1 MDKKKHV
8 SKLLELYADEKF
20 SARFRD
26 KITKNKQVWSDLA
39 AALNKDLNIN
49 VSGDQCDV
57 KVRKLKKRYYDCE
70 EHNKKTGV
78 TPKYCEHYN
87 QLDEIFQDSETIT
100 PRVLH
105 SSLSGKEDRKRPVK
119 GKKRK
124 ATDVNHGEDYVED
137 GNNEENEEPKGKKRL
152 RRSPGSTAETF
163 KTYVEERR
171 QDNQLMLDRLE
182 KMHNE
187 KTAILGSFL
196 NIFKE
201 LVKK

>member
-1 MDKKKHV
+1 MRQWRVSERARTHQFQWTKKQV

-20 SARFRD
+20 SARFRN
-26 KITKNKQVWSDLA
+26 KITKKKQVWSDLA

-57 KVRKLKKRYYDCE
+57 KVRKLNKRYHDCE

-87 QLDEIFQDSETIT
+87 QLEEIFQDSEMIN

-105 SSLSGKEDRKRPVK
+105 SFLRGKEDRKRV
-119 GKKRK
+119 GKRKKIK
-124 ATDVNHGEDYVED
+124 ATDVNHGQDYVED
-137 GNNEENEEPKGKKRL
+137 EDNEENEEPKGKKRL

-163 KTYVEERR
+163 NTYVEER
-171 QDNQLMLDRLE
+171 
-182 KMHNE
+182 
-187 KTAILGSFL
+187 
-196 NIFKE
+196 
-201 LVKK
+201 